1 MTLRTGS
8 ELYRR
13 NRNEYDPKTG
23 TGLSSGSMYWQFND
37 LWQAPT
43 WASIEYVSSPS
54 NNFYGGKWKMAH
66 YFIKRAYAQLLL
78 SASINQPFISIYA
91 LSDLQT
97 NYSSNF
103 NLRIFKYDSLTP
115 LYDENFKF
123 SIESLS
129 SKAVLA
135 ISFDELKSVSNCTIG
150 SNTSCIILMES
161 TDPQIQSNYLF
172 LNNRLADV
180 TNLKTPIL
188 IISNVVSLNST
199 AGLFQIQVKTDSP
212 ALFVW
217 LDLETTKFT
226 GTFSDNGFHMFEN
239 TKTITY
245 QTDNTQVDLD
255 DIKMYLSVKSLM
267 NIYE

>member
-13 NRNEYDPKTG
+13 NRNEYDPSTG
-23 TGLSSGSMYWQFND
+23 VGLSSGSMYWQFND

-43 WASIEYVSSPS
+43 WATIEYVSSPS

-66 YFIKRAYAQLLL
+66 YYIKRAYAQLLL
-78 SASINQPFISIYA
+78 SASINQPYISIYA
-91 LSDLQT
+91 ISDLQT

-103 NLRIFKYDSLTP
+103 NIRLFSYDSLIP

-129 SKAVLA
+129 SKPVLA
-135 ISFDELKSVSNCTIG
+135 ISFEELKSLSNCTID
-150 SNTSCIILMES
+150 SNTSCIILLES
-161 TDPQIQSNYLF
+161 NDPQIQSNFLF
-172 LNNRLADV
+172 LNNRLADL
-180 TNLKTPIL
+180 TNLNTPLLSITNIIL
-188 IISNVVSLNST
+188 LNST
-199 AGLFQIQVKTDSP
+199 TRLFQIQIKTDTP

-217 LDLETTKFT
+217 LDLETSKFT
-226 GTFSDNGFHMFEN
+226 GTFSDNGFHMFQN

-245 QTDNTQVDLD
+245 QTDNMLVNLD
-255 DIKMYLSVKSLM
+255 DIKKYLSVKSLM